1 MENIELTIN
10 LNGLQQMP
18 LPEDICVTSSRPDPA
33 GGAQARGFRLA
44 EAGTVQQRRSST
56 DPVSSGTGRQW
67 QQRQQQ
73 PQRRREVSR
82 HSCSRSPRSPETSS
96 IEDQEQGQRDQDHW
110 DWDKRQRRGQLRK

>member
-73 PQRRREVSR
+73 PQRQHQSRREVSR
-82 HSCSRSPRSPETSS
+82 HSCSRSPRSPETS
-96 IEDQEQGQRDQDHW
+96 EDQEQWDQGQRDQE
-110 DWDKRQRRGQLRK
+110 Q